1 MRLDTNWILQEPI
14 DLEHKQYVLLDYI
27 NKVDKDFDN
36 FKLYPSFQEL
46 SVHLANIGSI
56 RDKSKYITL
65 NREPVDID
73 DEILLDDLVYNNL
86 KQNDETKEEISK
98 IIKFSQSKL
107 TDLFLIGKS
116 IWTLLYD
123 NVSIRMVHNHLKN
136 ANTGMANTYTK
147 PGVGFFYIVYDE
159 LLHIY
164 QYKINIITKGTNEN
178 KCSVNLIYKGDVI
191 DVTEKEEIVRVIK
204 NNYVLP
210 INRLNDDEI
219 LKNIEN
225 AYPIFR
231 VRYEEKFPLD
241 GSILSIAKR
250 KIMNYIFQTI
260 KIQELKS

>member
-27 NKVDKDFDN
+27 TKVDKDFDK

-56 RDKSKYITL
+56 KDRSRYITL
-65 NREPVDID
+65 NREPDDID

-86 KQNDETKEEISK
+86 RHSKETKEEISK
-98 IIKFSQSKL
+98 IIKFSQSRL

-123 NVSIRMVHNHLKN
+123 NVSIRIVFNDLKKTN
-136 ANTGMANTYTK
+136 TK
-147 PGVGFFYIVYDE
+147 PGIGFFYIVYDE
-159 LLHIY
+159 VLHVY
-164 QYKINIITKGTNEN
+164 QYRINTYTKTTNEN
-178 KCSVNLIYKGDVI
+178 KCKVDLIYKGDVI
-191 DVTEKEEIVRVIK
+191 DVTDKKTITNLIK
-204 NNYVLP
+204 NNYILP
-210 INRLNDDEI
+210 INRLSDDEI
-219 LKNIEN
+219 LNNIEN
-225 AYPIFR
+225 DYPIFR
-231 VRYEEKFPLD
+231 VRYEEKFPLE

-250 KIMNYIFQTI
+250 KVMNYIFQTI

>member
-46 SVHLANIGSI
+46 SLHLACVGSI

-65 NREPVDID
+65 NREPTDID
-73 DEILLDDLVYNNL
+73 DEILLDDLVYHNL
-86 KQNDETKEEISK
+86 NHSKDTKEEISK

-123 NVSIRMVHNHLKN
+123 DVSIRVVFNDIKKTN
-136 ANTGMANTYTK
+136 SK
-147 PGVGFFYIVYDE
+147 PGVGFFYIVYNE
-159 LLHIY
+159 VLHIY
-164 QYKINIITKGTNEN
+164 QYRINTITKETNEN
-178 KCSVNLIYKGDVI
+178 KCSTELIYKGDVV
-191 DVTEKEEIVRVIK
+191 DVTDKK
-204 NNYVLP
+204 TL
-210 INRLNDDEI
+210 INLIRDNAKSFNTQKTKKFLDG
-219 LKNIEN
+219 IEYS
-225 AYPIFR
+225 YPIFR
-231 VRYEEKFPLD
+231 VRYEQNFPLE

>member
-56 RDKSKYITL
+56 RDRSKYITL
-65 NREPVDID
+65 NREPTDID
-73 DEILLDDLVYNNL
+73 DEILINDLVYNNL
-86 KQNDETKEEISK
+86 KHNVETKKEISK

-123 NVSIRMVHNHLKN
+123 DVSIRIVFNDLKQTN
-136 ANTGMANTYTK
+136 TK
-147 PGVGFFYIVYDE
+147 PGLGFFYIVYDE
-159 LLHIY
+159 ELHLY
-164 QYKINIITKGTNEN
+164 QYKINTITKQTNEN
-178 KCSVNLIYKGDVI
+178 KCLVELIYKGDVV
-191 DVTEKEEIVRVIK
+191 DVTDKEVLVNLIR
-204 NNYVLP
+204 NNVN
-210 INRLNDDEI
+210 ISVFGGKLNNFLEWEGD
-219 LKNIEN
+219 L
-225 AYPIFR
+225 YPIFR
-231 VRYEEKFPLD
+231 VRYEQKFPLE

>member
-56 RDKSKYITL
+56 RDKSKYITI
-65 NREPVDID
+65 NREPTDID
-73 DEILLDDLVYNNL
+73 DEILLDDLVYHNL
-86 KQNDETKEEISK
+86 NHSKDTKEEILK

-116 IWTLLYD
+116 IWSLLYD
-123 NVSIRMVHNHLKN
+123 DVSIRIVFNDIKK
-136 ANTGMANTYTK
+136 TK
-147 PGVGFFYIVYDE
+147 SKSGVGFFYIVYDE
-159 LLHIY
+159 VLHIY
-164 QYKINIITKGTNEN
+164 QYRINTITTETNEN
-178 KCSVNLIYKGDVI
+178 KCSTDLIYKGDVV
-191 DVTEKEEIVRVIK
+191 DVTDKK
-204 NNYVLP
+204 TL
-210 INRLNDDEI
+210 INLIRDNAKSFNPQKTNKFLDG
-219 LKNIEN
+219 IEYS
-225 AYPIFR
+225 YPIFR
-231 VRYEEKFPLD
+231 VKYEQKFPLE

>member
-123 NVSIRMVHNHLKN
+123 NVSIRVVYNNLKDN
-136 ANTGMANTYTK
+136 GNK

-164 QYKINIITKGTNEN
+164 QYRINLITKQTTEN
-178 KCSVNLIYKGDVI
+178 KCSVKLIYQGEVI
-191 DVTEKEEIVRVIK
+191 DVTEKETLVTLIK
-204 NNYVLP
+204 NNFVL
-210 INRLNDDEI
+210 IDNAI
-219 LKNIEN
+219 FNIELN
-225 AYPIFR
+225 SIENDYPIFR

-241 GSILSIAKR
+241 GAILSIAKR

-260 KIQELKS
+260 KIQELRS

>member
-73 DEILLDDLVYNNL
+73 DEILIDDLVYNNL
-86 KQNDETKEEISK
+86 KHNVETKEEISK
-98 IIKFSQSKL
+98 IIKFSQDKL

-123 NVSIRMVHNHLKN
+123 NVSIRIVFNDLKQTN
-136 ANTGMANTYTK
+136 AK
-147 PGVGFFYIVYDE
+147 PGIGFFYIVYDE
-159 LLHIY
+159 VLHLY
-164 QYKINIITKGTNEN
+164 QYKINTITKQTVEN
-178 KCSVNLIYKGDVI
+178 KCSVNLIYKGDVV
-191 DVTEKEEIVRVIK
+191 DVTDKETLVTLIK
-204 NNYVLP
+204 NNYILP
-210 INRLNDDEI
+210 LNNLDKTKI
-219 LKNIEN
+219 LSNIEN
-225 AYPIFR
+225 SFPIFR